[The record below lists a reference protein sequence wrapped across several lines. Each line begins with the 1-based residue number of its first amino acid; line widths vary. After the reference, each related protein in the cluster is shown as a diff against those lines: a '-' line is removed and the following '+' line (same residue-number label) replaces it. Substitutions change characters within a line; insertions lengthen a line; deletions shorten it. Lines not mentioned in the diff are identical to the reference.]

1 MFSQLSKIP
10 EAVVDSFFKG
20 IYSGLK
26 IDNYELYN
34 EMKSLS
40 KRITDNLH
48 QKFLFKRYS
57 YSTALIF
64 KNSKLTDAEKYFIL
78 YRYNL
83 VKFALIIK
91 DLQPVS
97 IKFSGAVSI
106 NIDITYRKIKAL
118 VIETIYN
125 DMKNMESQKLSIL
138 KRIDE
143 NISNNIK
150 NSLFFSIN
158 RKLRNNIHYNKR
170 AEISEEELTLLDK
183 YQDVYLNTVLNV
195 FNENISV
202 SINRRYKFR
211 EWVSEKMDRDFREKA
226 KKSGYKFM
234 KFKDIFNY
242 DY

>member
-1 MFSQLSKIP
+1 
-10 EAVVDSFFKG
+10 
-20 IYSGLK
+20 
-26 IDNYELYN
+26 
-34 EMKSLS
+34 MKSLS

-97 IKFSGAVSI
+97 IKISEALSI
-106 NIDITYRKIKAL
+106 NTDITYRKIKAL

-143 NISNNIK
+143 KISKNIK
-150 NSLFFSIN
+150 NNLFFSIN

-170 AEISEEELTLLDK
+170 AEISDEDLALLDE

-234 KFKDIFNY
+234 KFKDIFNDNY
-242 DY
+242 